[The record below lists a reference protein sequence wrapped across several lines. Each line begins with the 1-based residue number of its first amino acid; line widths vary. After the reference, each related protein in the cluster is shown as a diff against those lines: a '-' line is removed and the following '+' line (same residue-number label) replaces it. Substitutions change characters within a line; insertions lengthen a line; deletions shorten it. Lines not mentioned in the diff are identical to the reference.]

1 MAVFCLV
8 VFAAGS
14 AVFAAAGKMDLLF
27 PIRLADDAS
36 VTTFERQ
43 ADGKLFVAGKF
54 VTLGSLVRR
63 DIMRLNADGTVDTG
77 FDIGS
82 GIGATGSVL
91 ALKTLPNGQLY
102 AGGTFNQVNGQF
114 VSRLVRMNADG
125 VVDTTFA
132 LSGLDVT
139 FVFDI
144 DTMPD
149 GKIFV
154 SATNLIGSS
163 FIARFTSS
171 GVNDTGFGQ
180 PFYVAG
186 GTTNY
191 HIVFLPA
198 ENKLLSG
205 ASVFGQSFQ
214 GVVMKMAATGG
225 VDNGFVINLTAS
237 AGSSQLVWAAPLS
250 DGRFLVWGRFDTI
263 AGVPRKN
270 LAILN
275 ANGTVDATFIPE
287 TASTGTIL
295 STEVQADGKI
305 IVGGRDFAPNGT
317 LHGNIGRLNPDGT
330 VDRSFDPG
338 RGANGAVASLAILDG
353 KLLVG
358 GSFFRYDR
366 NPAAGLVRIR
376 L

>member
-1 MAVFCLV
+1 M
-8 VFAAGS
+8 FAAVS
-14 AVFAAAGKMDLLF
+14 AVFAGAGKMDRLF
-27 PIRLADDAS
+27 TIRMADEAL

-43 ADGKLFVAGKF
+43 VDGKLLVAGKF
-54 VTLGSLVRR
+54 VTVGSLVRR
-63 DIMRLNADGTVDTG
+63 DIMRVNADGTIDPS

-82 GIGATGSVL
+82 GIGATGAVFT
-91 ALKTLPNGQLY
+91 LKYLPDGRIY

-114 VSRLVRMNADG
+114 VSRLVRMNANG
-125 VVDTTFA
+125 VVDTAFT

-144 DTMPD
+144 DTQPD
-149 GKIFV
+149 GKIFI
-154 SATNLIGSS
+154 SAANLIGSS

-171 GVNDTGFGQ
+171 GANDTGFGQ
-180 PFYVAG
+180 PFYVSG

-198 ENKLLSG
+198 ENKLLAG

-214 GVVMKMAATGG
+214 GLVMKLAAAGG
-225 VDNGFVINLTAS
+225 VDNNFLINLTAV
-237 AGSSQLVWAAPLS
+237 AGSSQLVWTAPMN

-275 ANGTVDATFIPE
+275 ANGTVDASFVPQTE
-287 TASTGTIL
+287 STGTIL
-295 STEVQADGKI
+295 ATEVQADGKI
-305 IVGGRDFAPNGT
+305 IVGGRDFTPNGV
-317 LHGNIGRLNPDGT
+317 LHGNIGRLNTDGT

-338 RGANGAVASLAILDG
+338 RGANGAVESLVILDG
-353 KLLVG
+353 KVLVG
-358 GSFFRYDR
+358 GSFFRYDH
-366 NPAAGLVRIR
+366 NPAAGLIRVR